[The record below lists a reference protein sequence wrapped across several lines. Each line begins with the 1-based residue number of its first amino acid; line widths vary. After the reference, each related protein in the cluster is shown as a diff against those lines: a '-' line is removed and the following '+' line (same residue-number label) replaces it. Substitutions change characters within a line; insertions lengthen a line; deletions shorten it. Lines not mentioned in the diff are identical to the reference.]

1 MTATSTPFGIRPAYS
16 PQGMASARSYP
27 NGIASGYG
35 TGILKYQPVAL
46 NSSGNIVAATV
57 GSDIIGVFAGLFYI
71 DNAGIPHEENQWI
84 AGTTYNN
91 ASGSVAQGYG
101 IDVWVWD
108 DRNMV
113 FSIQSDGATPIAQ
126 SNGAQ
131 LNFSNIASGS
141 TTTGLS
147 ACTAGSASLTTSGQ
161 AQLRIVALDPTINNS
176 WSDAYTILQV
186 QIAQSQYVA
195 NKIAV

>member
-1 MTATSTPFGIRPAYS
+1 MTATSTPFGCRPTYS
-16 PQGMASARSYP
+16 PQGMAPARSYV

-35 TGILKYQPVAL
+35 TSILKYQPVAL
-46 NSSGNIVAATV
+46 NASGQLVAAGTT
-57 GSDIIGVFAGLFYI
+57 GDIIGIFAGLTYV
-71 DNAGIPHEENQWI
+71 DASGIPHEENQWV
-84 AGTTYNN
+84 AGQTYSSTT
-91 ASGSVAQGYG
+91 STISQGYG

-108 DRNMV
+108 DPNMV
-113 FSIQSDGATPIAQ
+113 FSIQSDGVATINQ

-131 LNFSNIASGS
+131 LNFSNVASGS

-161 AQLRIVALDPTINNS
+161 AQLRIVALDPAIGNL
-176 WSDAYTILQV
+176 WGDAYTILQV

-195 NKIAV
+195 NKVAV

>member
-27 NGIASGYG
+27 
-35 TGILKYQPVAL
+35 
-46 NSSGNIVAATV
+46 
-57 GSDIIGVFAGLFYI
+57 
-71 DNAGIPHEENQWI
+71 ENQWI

-108 DRNMV
+108 DPNMV